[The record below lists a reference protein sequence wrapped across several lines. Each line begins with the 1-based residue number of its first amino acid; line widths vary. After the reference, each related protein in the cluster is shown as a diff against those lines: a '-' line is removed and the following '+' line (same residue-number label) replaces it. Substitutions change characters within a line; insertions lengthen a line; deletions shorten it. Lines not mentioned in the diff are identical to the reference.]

1 MLSTLP
7 SGLAIDRYS
16 IRHLL
21 LVSVLLLS
29 SASVLMPLSAELIG
43 PYGAMALRFVMG
55 VGEGVMI
62 PGINGMLTG
71 WIPSHEKSTAASLF
85 TSGNQ
90 LAGIIGNPVAAEFC
104 ASKLRW
110 PAVFYSSGILGF
122 FWCIVWQFTVNNS
135 PANSKWISDH
145 EVTYLQ
151 HHLPEKQ
158 TKRQKKVIPWRSMMR
173 SAPLIVVFYS
183 SIICNMM
190 IAMILVYI
198 PVYFKDVLMLEVKQ
212 NGFYTAL
219 PHTFNLISKLVWGP
233 LMDYLKQKKL
243 LTATQTVKL
252 SQVTCDVQAWNSP
265 VEQRI
270 DPVDADNKPLVLY
283 KEKTAAPTL

>member
-1 MLSTLP
+1 MGYVHRWIVSLVVKFVNIQGSYEWPIETQGYIVGATFLADLRLVPGGMLSTLP

-90 LAGIIGNPVAAEFC
+90 LAGE
-104 ASKLRW
+104 S
-110 PAVFYSSGILGF
+110 
-122 FWCIVWQFTVNNS
+122 
-135 PANSKWISDH
+135 
-145 EVTYLQ
+145 
-151 HHLPEKQ
+151 
-158 TKRQKKVIPWRSMMR
+158 
-173 SAPLIVVFYS
+173 
-183 SIICNMM
+183 
-190 IAMILVYI
+190 
-198 PVYFKDVLMLEVKQ
+198 Q
-212 NGFYTAL
+212 N
-219 PHTFNLISKLVWGP
+219 
-233 LMDYLKQKKL
+233 D
-243 LTATQTVKL
+243 
-252 SQVTCDVQAWNSP
+252 
-265 VEQRI
+265 
-270 DPVDADNKPLVLY
+270 
-283 KEKTAAPTL
+283 